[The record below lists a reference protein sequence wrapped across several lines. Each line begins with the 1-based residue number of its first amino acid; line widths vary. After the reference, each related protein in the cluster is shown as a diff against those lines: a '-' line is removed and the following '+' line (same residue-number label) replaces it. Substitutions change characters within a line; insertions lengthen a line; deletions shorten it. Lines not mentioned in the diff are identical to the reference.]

1 VSWNRREVLGVLGG
15 ASANAIAWAFTGCR
29 KAPAVRAPIAPV
41 AEVSGEVRTWLHDAV
56 ATLRGAG
63 FARAHALA
71 VRRTRATA
79 AVDVLGSSVARALAD
94 GVVLVVETERGVRER
109 ASSELTRGGVAA
121 AVRALAPKAN
131 APATIDFGPA
141 PAPVATTAELDAI
154 GDRELLDRVAQV
166 ERREL
171 PGRIVYAAGVLDID
185 DATVWSVEEHRDL
198 VQRRVR
204 VRRAMTR
211 VAWDRER
218 PSAIEVARAWSGG
231 IDDQSFDADQ
241 IAYARDTAL
250 EVMTPT
256 AFADGMH
263 PIVLA
268 PSVAAA
274 VIDAAV
280 RALLTSRAQMRPEVV
295 ARLTADKTSASPAL
309 TLIDD
314 PTAPAAYGGFDFDDE
329 GVPAE
334 ALTLVD
340 RGVTVGALADRAGV
354 AAKRA
359 QIAGRGRRPGHTG
372 TVEPMPSHLR
382 LAPGAGDIALGDG
395 FQLDSGHVAS
405 VDPASGRAVIEIARA
420 RELASGRPTGRV
432 YSDLELVGDLAT
444 LLGNIA
450 EASKQTRTFGVRDER
465 DGLPT
470 WRSIEAPY
478 LRGSGMIRSGARRGE
493 LA

>member
-1 VSWNRREVLGVLGG
+1 MSWNRREVLGVLGG
-15 ASANAIAWAFTGCR
+15 ASASALAWAFTGCR
-29 KAPAVRAPIAPV
+29 SSPTVRAPVVPIA
-41 AEVSGEVRTWLHDAV
+41 EGSDEVRAWLHDAV
-56 ATLRGAG
+56 ASLRGAG

-79 AVDVLGSSVARALAD
+79 AVDVLGSSVARARAD

-121 AVRALAPKAN
+121 AVRALAPKAT
-131 APATIDFGPA
+131 APATIEFGPA
-141 PAPVATTAELDAI
+141 PPAIASHGELDSI
-154 GDRELLDRVAQV
+154 GDRELIDRVASI
-166 ERREL
+166 EHREL
-171 PGRIVYAAGVLDID
+171 PGRVVYAAGVIDID

-218 PSAIEVARAWSGG
+218 PSAIEVSRAWSGG
-231 IDDQSFDADQ
+231 IDDQTFDDEQ

-256 AFADGMH
+256 AFSDGIH

-280 RALLTSRAQMRPEVV
+280 GALLTSRAQMRPEVV
-295 ARLTADKTSASPAL
+295 ARLTADKATASPAL
-309 TLIDD
+309 TLVDD
-314 PTAPAAYGGFDFDDE
+314 PAAPGTYGGFDFDDE
-329 GVPAE
+329 GAPAQ

-340 RGVTVGALADRAGV
+340 RGVTIAALADRAGV

-372 TVEPMPSHLR
+372 PVEPMPSHLR
-382 LAPGAGDIALGDG
+382 LAPGAGDIALADG
-395 FQLDSGHVAS
+395 FQLDSGRVAS

-420 RELASGRPTGRV
+420 RELAAGRPTGRV

-450 EASKQTRTFGVRDER
+450 EASKQTRTFGIRDER

-478 LRGSGMIRSGARRGE
+478 LRGSGMIRARRGE

>member
-15 ASANAIAWAFTGCR
+15 ASASALAWAFTGCR
-29 KAPAVRAPIAPV
+29 TPPMIAHARAAPADVSIEVRA
-41 AEVSGEVRTWLHDAV
+41 WLHDAV

-63 FARAHALA
+63 FARVHALA
-71 VRRTRATA
+71 VRRARATA
-79 AVDVLGSSVARALAD
+79 AVDVLGSSVARARAD
-94 GVVLVVETERGVRER
+94 GVVIVVESERGVKER
-109 ASSELTRGGVAA
+109 ASSELTRAGVAA

-141 PAPVATTAELDAI
+141 PAPLAATRELDAI
-154 GDRELLDRVAQV
+154 GDRELIDRVASV
-166 ERREL
+166 EHREL

-185 DATVWSVEEHRDL
+185 DETVWSVEEHRDL
-198 VQRRVR
+198 VQRRRR

-218 PSAIEVARAWSGG
+218 PSAIDVARAWSGG
-231 IDDQSFDADQ
+231 IDDQTFDDEQ

-295 ARLTADKTSASPAL
+295 ARLTADKASASPVL
-309 TLIDD
+309 TLVDD
-314 PTAPAAYGGFDFDDE
+314 PSAPSAYGGFDFDDE

-334 ALTLVD
+334 VQTLVD
-340 RGVTVGALADRAGV
+340 RGVIVGALADRAGV

-359 QIAGRGRRPGHTG
+359 QLAGRGRRPGHTG
-372 TVEPMPSHLR
+372 PVEPMPSQLR
-382 LAPGAGDIALGDG
+382 LAPGAGDIAVTEG

-405 VDPASGRAVIEIARA
+405 VDPASGHAVIEIARA
-420 RELASGRPTGRV
+420 RELASGKPTGRV

-444 LLGNIA
+444 LLGSIA
-450 EASKQTRTFGVRDER
+450 EASKQTRTFGIRDER

-478 LRGSGMIRSGARRGE
+478 LRASGLIRARRGE
-493 LA
+493 PA